1 MDSQVAS
8 FKSRVRPRVVAM
20 TLLSLLVL
28 LVVPAVASA
37 VQVHPNLL
45 RGRELEARYF
55 SNPALGPGQ
64 DPSVTVVDG
73 WYYLTQSSPDTSYIT
88 IRRSRSIKSL
98 AAAVKHVVW
107 RGGLAGSPCCEWWAP
122 ELHQLNGRWYI
133 YTTADNGD
141 NNNHRLQVLSARRP
155 FGPYTYKG
163 ELATPGNTWSIDPS
177 PLQLPNGRL
186 FLFWSGWPG
195 TVNGV
200 QNIYIAALR
209 NPWTVSS
216 DRTLLSTPTYP
227 WERFPNPGTPP
238 VYVNESPEP
247 IIHNSTISVTYSG
260 SGCFTPQYSLGLL
273 TAKIGSHLLDP
284 TSWTKSP
291 NPIFQSNPAAD
302 IFGPASNG
310 FFVSPNGK
318 QTWLAF
324 HGVNDPAGN
333 CGWERAIY
341 AQQVHWNA
349 NGTPNLGGAPLPMIH
364 AFRVPGG
371 DPGAL

>member
-1 MDSQVAS
+1 MGRKGFTSTGRL
-8 FKSRVRPRVVAM
+8 RVTGAACA
-20 TLLSLLVL
+20 SLLVL
-28 LVVPAVASA
+28 MLVPSAASA

-45 RGRELEARYF
+45 RGHKLEAKHF
-55 SNPALGPGQ
+55 SNPVLGPGQ
-64 DPSVTVVDG
+64 DPSVAVVHR
-73 WYYLTQSSPDTSYIT
+73 WYYLTQSSPDQTYIT
-88 IRRSRSIKSL
+88 VRRSRSIKTL

-107 RGGLAGSPCCEWWAP
+107 RGGQSGSPCCEWWAP
-122 ELHQLNGRWYI
+122 ELHFLKGRWYI

-141 NNNHRLQVLSARRP
+141 NNNHRLQVLAAASP

-163 ELATPGNTWSIDPS
+163 ELTTPGNTWAIDPS
-177 PLQLPNGRL
+177 PLQMPSGKL

-200 QNIYIAALR
+200 QNIYIARLG

-216 DRTLLSTPTYP
+216 GRTLLSTPAFG
-227 WERFPNPGTPP
+227 WERAPNPGTPP

-247 IIHNSTISVTYSG
+247 VIHNSTISVTYSA
-260 SGCFTPQYSLGLL
+260 SGCFTPNYSLGLL
-273 TAKIGSHLLDP
+273 TAQVGSTLLDP
-284 TSWTKSP
+284 ASWTKSP
-291 NPIFQSNPAAD
+291 TPIFQSNPGAD

-318 QTWLAF
+318 QTWFAF

-333 CGWERAIY
+333 CGWERDVY
-341 AQQVHWNA
+341 AQRVYWNS
-349 NGTPNLGGAPLPMIH
+349 NGTPNLGGMPRSMTH
-364 AFRVPGG
+364 AFGVPGG